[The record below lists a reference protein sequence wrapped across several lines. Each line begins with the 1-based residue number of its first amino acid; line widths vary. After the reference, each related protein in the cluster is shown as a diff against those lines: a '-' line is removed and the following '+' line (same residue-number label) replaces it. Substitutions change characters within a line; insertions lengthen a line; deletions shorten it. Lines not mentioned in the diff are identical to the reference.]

1 MIKTQNNKSTFNF
14 KLREAKIPAVIFSNL
29 SYQQYSTHV
38 IISCE
43 LDPITPT
50 LNIQLGYE
58 ANLVLLLRPS
68 KKMWYFIDLMDKTYF
83 PWLENC
89 ADWAVEHWFFS
100 DSKSIRPRGLIN
112 VSQNINEDI
121 FRSVGTLRSNRDAD
135 RCITDSGLV
144 VIRVH
149 ILGYNTLKSAVT
161 QS

>member
-38 IISCE
+38 IISYE

-68 KKMWYFIDLMDKTYF
+68 KKM
-83 PWLENC
+83 
-89 ADWAVEHWFFS
+89 
-100 DSKSIRPRGLIN
+100 
-112 VSQNINEDI
+112 
-121 FRSVGTLRSNRDAD
+121 
-135 RCITDSGLV
+135 
-144 VIRVH
+144 
-149 ILGYNTLKSAVT
+149 
-161 QS
+161 